1 MKVLYTL
8 WARLTG
14 LFRKSWRERELAQEF
29 ESHLQMHIDDNI
41 RAWTR
46 QRRVVRRW

>member
-14 LFRKSWRERELAQEF
+14 LFRKSWRERELA
-29 ESHLQMHIDDNI
+29 
-41 RAWTR
+41 AG
-46 QRRVVRRW
+46 V